1 MSYEVSL
8 SIDLGTTYNC
18 VGVWKKAKM
27 LCPFDDGTGTHCLQA
42 DDETVI
48 LLTHFVSPHTR
59 SRPVSKPLLP
69 GSLRA
74 PRATPAKDLADS
86 LPEVPP
92 TVPDSPD
99 GEDGKTNTQMASQAE
114 HNEME
119 LDKEKKRKSDEASSE
134 THAAKLSKKQQPFE
148 LVECGGGGACGFN
161 SIAVGM
167 ALNHG
172 KDRRKTLQEAAS
184 LGAQLRVLLNTYLEN
199 KGWFARHFVP
209 NQGTEV
215 ICGGPIP
222 ATWSEYVEAV
232 LRPTFWCDALCL
244 LGLARR
250 LKQKFIVVMYN
261 PTTAQWEKRAVL
273 GNSKNIIVLALQ
285 DNHYRLVLPTND
297 HPLPEEWISAPED
310 LDLGCIDLTGGMA
323 PSRASWIPATSPSKA
338 RPSWI
343 PSTSSG
349 GTTSGPS
356 AAPKSASTKSR
367 KIIGAA
373 KNHSSLPK
381 FPASTNSRVWWK
393 CPACDFVL
401 EYKNGN
407 HLHNQGL
414 YKRKSKHLKLV
425 HGAPVTPAPKQDAVA
440 IANQVQSRVQQQ
452 IRTYSESIP
461 WLIKQKWKFA
471 HRMAG
476 KPAWVASTKYGRDKL
491 LVDTCLDC
499 QKKFRLHD
507 IFDYLC
513 PGVSQNGKSLYAE
526 KKKLRPSI
534 PERKRKFKEQ
544 RDKLRKSA
552 SSAMRAAQIARKD
565 GCKKPKHWT
574 SVNAWKVQSQQLG
587 EVYVPAYRRSDRV
600 TANEQFIPAA
610 RITPKLSG

>member
-1 MSYEVSL
+1 MPSL
-8 SIDLGTTYNC
+8 ANRAKLEFFLERVKDEQPRRLAVQWESRENDETDLTYYQRLLTAKRPLAYRKGGGAFLGFRDGQ
-18 VGVWKKAKM
+18 VKQQPRLWKLQGVPHLWGEDELLTILQESRATNIEIISGPQRRKGGFWKVKM

-148 LVECGGGGACGFN
+148 LVECGGGRC
-161 SIAVGM
+161 
-167 ALNHG
+167 LWLQLHCCWHG
-172 KDRRKTLQEAAS
+172 LKPWQRQEKNPPGGS
-184 LGAQLRVLLNTYLEN
+184 QSWSPTRVLLNTYLEN

-393 CPACDFVL
+393 CPACD
-401 EYKNGN
+401 E
-407 HLHNQGL
+407 
-414 YKRKSKHLKLV
+414 
-425 HGAPVTPAPKQDAVA
+425 
-440 IANQVQSRVQQQ
+440 
-452 IRTYSESIP
+452 
-461 WLIKQKWKFA
+461 
-471 HRMAG
+471 
-476 KPAWVASTKYGRDKL
+476 
-491 LVDTCLDC
+491 
-499 QKKFRLHD
+499 
-507 IFDYLC
+507 
-513 PGVSQNGKSLYAE
+513 
-526 KKKLRPSI
+526 
-534 PERKRKFKEQ
+534 
-544 RDKLRKSA
+544 
-552 SSAMRAAQIARKD
+552 
-565 GCKKPKHWT
+565 
-574 SVNAWKVQSQQLG
+574 
-587 EVYVPAYRRSDRV
+587 
-600 TANEQFIPAA
+600 
-610 RITPKLSG
+610 